1 MAWKN
6 IILILLFISASLS
19 LPLDDEGFLEEPNQI
34 TGKKVEEW
42 TEESGMNPEEMGE
55 YLEGDIIATGT
66 KNLKNGML
74 DANLKWKDGV
84 VPYEIGSYF
93 TKSDLDNIEKA
104 INEYH
109 KRTCIR
115 YKNGDPFFQAIYV

>member
-1 MAWKN
+1 MAWKKVI
-6 IILILLFISASLS
+6 IILAFFSSALS
-19 LPLDDEGFLEEPNQI
+19 LPLDDEDYLEEPNEI

-42 TEESGMNPEEMGE
+42 TEDSGVNPEEMGE

-74 DANLKWKDGV
+74 DANLKWKDGI

-93 TKSDLDNIEKA
+93 TRSDLDTIEKA
-104 INEYH
+104 INQYH

-115 YKNGDPFFQAIYV
+115 YL